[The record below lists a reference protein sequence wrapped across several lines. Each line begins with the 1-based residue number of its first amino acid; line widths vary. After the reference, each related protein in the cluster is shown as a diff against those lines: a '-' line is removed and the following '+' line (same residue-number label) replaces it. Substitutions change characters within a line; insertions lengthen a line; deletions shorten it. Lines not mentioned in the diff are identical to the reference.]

1 MALLESRESV
11 FRGGSTWSRE
21 VSGSGETPR
30 LRWGAVPEPAAPAT
44 LPREPLQSFEPLE
57 PLEPLEEADW
67 RPAPTLRERL
77 LRAVGTPF
85 AIGAVLFVGAIIGA
99 VVLVAVQPHTPE
111 PDLAAPVVEA
121 EIGSASV
128 DAGVETGEEAS
139 PAPVLLVHVVGEV
152 RSPGV
157 VELEGGAR
165 VRDAIEAA
173 GGATE
178 LAVLAGV
185 NLARL
190 LTDGEQIV
198 VPNAETAEAAAAGA
212 PGAGVAGAPGP
223 VSLNAADA
231 AALETL
237 PGVGPALAQRI
248 LAWRAANGA
257 FSSVE
262 QLLEIS
268 GIGQKTF
275 EGLRESV
282 TL

>member
-1 MALLESRESV
+1 MALLQSRESV
-11 FRGGSTWSRE
+11 SRGGSSWSRE
-21 VSGSGETPR
+21 TPASGEAPR
-30 LRWGAVPEPAAPAT
+30 LRWGAVPDPGAP
-44 LPREPLQSFEPLE
+44 EPLPIEPL
-57 PLEPLEEADW
+57 PPEPLEEADW
-67 RPAPTLRERL
+67 QSPPTLRERL
-77 LRAVGTPF
+77 LRAVGAPF
-85 AIGAVLFVGAIIGA
+85 AIGGVLFVGAIIGA
-99 VVLVAVQPHTPE
+99 IVLVAVQPHTPE
-111 PDLAAPVVEA
+111 PDVAVPVVEA
-121 EIGSASV
+121 ENGSDPV
-128 DAGVETGEEAS
+128 DAGAHAGVVAGEEAAS
-139 PAPVLLVHVVGEV
+139 APPLLVHVVGEV

-157 VELEGGAR
+157 VELDGGAR

-178 LAVLAGV
+178 QAVLAGV
-185 NLARL
+185 NLARPL
-190 LTDGEQIV
+190 VDGEQIV
-198 VPNAETAEAAAAGA
+198 VPNADTAAAAVAAA
-212 PGAGVAGAPGP
+212 PGAGVAGSPGP

-248 LAWRAANGA
+248 LAWRTANGA

-262 QLLEIS
+262 QLLEVS